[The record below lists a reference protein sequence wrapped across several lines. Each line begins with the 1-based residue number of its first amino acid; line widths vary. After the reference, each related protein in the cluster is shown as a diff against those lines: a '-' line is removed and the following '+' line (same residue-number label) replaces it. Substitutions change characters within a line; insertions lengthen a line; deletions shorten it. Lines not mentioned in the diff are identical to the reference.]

1 LLHRR
6 RRESFKANYV
16 YIPEKFRETRP
27 EMLQPIM
34 QAHPL
39 ATLVVATDGGIVANH
54 IPVMT
59 IAEPKPLGRLRG
71 HIARANPLW
80 KHYRSGGEA
89 LAIFHGP
96 DAYISPNYYPTKQ
109 QTGEVVPTWNYAIVQ
124 ARGTLEFTHDAE
136 WLLELVG
143 NLTTIHEAAQPHAW
157 KVDDAPREYTR
168 SMLGLIVGF
177 EFTVTDLVGK
187 LKLSQNRALEDRQGV
202 LEGLNRVGDSDSL
215 EMAGMMDLK

>member
-1 LLHRR
+1 
-6 RRESFKANYV
+6 V

-27 EMLQPIM
+27 DMLQPIM
-34 QAHPL
+34 RAHPL
-39 ATLVVATDGGIVANH
+39 ASMVVATDSGIVANH

-59 IAEPKPLGRLRG
+59 LAEPKPLGKLRG
-71 HIARANPLW
+71 HIARANSLW
-80 KHYRSGGEA
+80 KQYRAGSEA

-136 WLLELVG
+136 WLRELVG
-143 NLTTIHEAAQPHAW
+143 NLTTAHEASQPHAW

-168 SMLGLIVGF
+168 SMLGMIVGF

-187 LKLSQNRALEDRQGV
+187 LKLGQNRTLEDRQGV
-202 LEGLNRVGDSDSL
+202 LEGLTRAGDSASL
-215 EMAGMMDLK
+215 EMASMMDLK